1 MKNTLRYVFLVAFM
15 ASFMAL
21 GASAQGNWAFS
32 NISQTDIDNLSADSS
47 NWDHEL
53 TDSNNRFK
61 NSTNISATPLRAN
74 GADLEVTKGLIF
86 EATGADIVRIDIKGN
101 RLAMNKAGK
110 IVIPSLKAGMIVTV
124 KCQSSSKT
132 EARGFNVTNLTPLS
146 GSFNSTS
153 LDAQTNVAS
162 VIADGDVVLANN
174 GGIYVTSITVAEEG
188 GEIPSLPTPGGGTS
202 LNLDVHQMNLAL
214 KNGDVKYFNIAD
226 ISSVVIDGDKVT
238 VNEKAEGSVP
248 VVLENLVGTMSFRKA
263 QGAEGPEIENPAG
276 KVVIKEAKGW
286 QESAYF
292 TWENFGDAD
301 DYKVYVK
308 GGQFDDWSEID
319 APLVRDYGTYGR
331 ADVVGLMAGSYS
343 LRVVPVTGEVAHTE
357 AANEVSGLSVVNYD
371 RSGYAH
377 KDFSGGVGAY
387 NNDGTLKA
395 GAKVFY
401 VTTDNFATV
410 TMDVVNNNK
419 GGTVACTGIGEIFA
433 AMQKGFNTTPVA
445 VRFIGTIDGSK
456 IPSSQLLTDQG
467 GLLLKANNN
476 TTDLQVTI
484 EGIGDDAAITNFG
497 IGLVNGAGVEVRN
510 IGVLLVPAAKDC
522 MEIKGTNH
530 VWIHNCDLFYAH
542 KGSGDQVKGDGTMDC
557 KDGCSYATFS
567 YNHFIDAGK
576 SFLCGMKKETVD
588 NLICYHHNWLDHSD
602 SRHPRIRTSTVHI
615 WNNYYDGC
623 SKYGVGATM
632 GCSVFVEGNYFRGTK
647 RPMMSSKQGTDATG
661 DGTFSGEDG
670 GIIKSFGNVMAER
683 SKNFSYITWQENNT
697 SFDAYEASSRDEQ
710 VPSSVKTL
718 AGGTTYNNFDTD
730 PARIYDYTPLPA
742 SEVPAVVLGYY
753 GAGRLNHGDISYKFN
768 NAVDDD
774 DYARNAEIDA
784 LLNSYKTKLVG
795 FYKPLPGG
803 SVTGPGGEEPDPT
816 PGTDPDPAV
825 PEGSVIVNFLGS
837 KPSVDFVTVTGNYST
852 SKGTATYGGD
862 SYGTCVKME
871 SSTSISVSLGDKK
884 YKVTLVFADTETG
897 SINLDGTK
905 LSSTAST
912 LVIPEA
918 TGTIN
923 LKKDK
928 AVNLFL
934 IVLEEITAEDNRL
947 PIVIS
952 PEIK

>member
-1 MKNTLRYVFLVAFM
+1 MKKSLRFSFIAVFM
-15 ASFMAL
+15 AAVCAL
-21 GASAQGNWAFS
+21 GASAQGNWAFA
-32 NISQTDIDNLSADSS
+32 NISQTDIDNLTADAA
-47 NWDHEL
+47 NWEHES

-61 NSTNISATPLRAN
+61 NTTAISASALKAN
-74 GADLEVTKGLIF
+74 GVELEVTKGLVF
-86 EATGADIVRIDIKGN
+86 ETTVADGIRVDVKGK

-110 IVIPSLKAGMIVTV
+110 IVIPSLKAGMLVTV

-132 EARGFNVTNLTPLS
+132 EARGFNVTNLTPVS
-146 GSFNSTS
+146 GVFNQTS
-153 LDAQTNVAS
+153 LDAQTNVGS
-162 VIADGDVVLANN
+162 VTADGDVVLANT
-174 GGIYVTSITVAEEG
+174 GGMYVTSITVAEEG
-188 GEIPSLPTPGGGTS
+188 GEVPAAPTPGGGTA
-202 LNLDVHQMNLAL
+202 LNLAVHQMSLTL
-214 KNGDVKYFNIAD
+214 KNGDMKYFNTAD
-226 ISSVVIDGDKVT
+226 VASVVIDGNKIT
-238 VNEKAEGSVP
+238 VNEKAEGSSP
-248 VVLENLVGTMSFRKA
+248 VVLDNVVGTMSFRKGQKA
-263 QGAEGPEIENPAG
+263 DDPVIDNPAG
-276 KVVIKEAKGW
+276 KVAIREAKGW
-286 QESAYF
+286 QESAYI
-292 TWENFGDAD
+292 TWDNFQDAD
-301 DYKVYVK
+301 NYKVYVK
-308 GGQFDDWSEID
+308 GGQYADWSEID
-319 APLVRDYGTYGR
+319 APLVRNYGSYGR
-331 ADVVGLMAGSYS
+331 ADVVGLKAGSYA
-343 LRVVPVTGEVAHTE
+343 LRVVPVADKVDNTE

-377 KDFSGGVGAY
+377 MNFNGGVGAY

-401 VTTDNFATV
+401 ITTDNFATV

-467 GLLLKANNN
+467 GLLLKANDK

-484 EGIGDDAAITNFG
+484 EGIGDDATITNFG

-567 YNHFIDAGK
+567 YNHFLDAGK

-623 SKYGVGATM
+623 AKYGVGATM

-697 SFDAYEASSRDEQ
+697 SFDAYEAATRDEI

-730 PARIYDYTPLPA
+730 PARMYEYTPLEA
-742 SEVPAVVLGYY
+742 HEVPAAVLGYY

-774 DYARNAEIDA
+774 DYARSAE
-784 LLNSYKTKLVG
+784 
-795 FYKPLPGG
+795 
-803 SVTGPGGEEPDPT
+803 
-816 PGTDPDPAV
+816 
-825 PEGSVIVNFLGS
+825 
-837 KPSVDFVTVTGNYST
+837 
-852 SKGTATYGGD
+852 
-862 SYGTCVKME
+862 
-871 SSTSISVSLGDKK
+871 
-884 YKVTLVFADTETG
+884 
-897 SINLDGTK
+897 
-905 LSSTAST
+905 
-912 LVIPEA
+912 
-918 TGTIN
+918 
-923 LKKDK
+923 
-928 AVNLFL
+928 
-934 IVLEEITAEDNRL
+934 
-947 PIVIS
+947 
-952 PEIK
+952 